1 MAKELHPGHYVGKI
15 INYGL
20 REGKQFT
27 VTAVIEMEF
36 KDTEGDL
43 HRCNWY
49 GSFSGDA
56 KKHTFKALL
65 VCGLQKG
72 VTDLALGPAGGCL
85 NTEKEYS
92 IEVKAEAYQGKT
104 YYKIAWINPLG
115 LTGLLSRADAMVRLQ
130 GLNLD
135 GEIAMMRAQM
145 GAAAPKQEQ
154 RPQAPQEPE
163 NRPSF
168 EEIPF

>member
-1 MAKELHPGHYVGKI
+1 MAKELHPGHYIGRI
-15 INYGL
+15 LNYGL

-36 KDTEGDL
+36 KDSEGDL

-49 GSFSGDA
+49 GSFTGDA
-56 KKHTFKALL
+56 KKHTLKALL
-65 VCGLQKG
+65 ICGLQKP
-72 VTDLALGPAGGCL
+72 VAELAMGPAGNAL

-92 IEVKAEAYQGKT
+92 IEVKAEFYNGKT
-104 YYKIAWINPLG
+104 YYKIAWINPVG
-115 LTGLLSRADAMVRLQ
+115 LTGLLSRADAMIRLQ

-135 GEIAMMRAQM
+135 GEIAMMRSQM
-145 GAAAPKQEQ
+145 GAQAPKQEQ
-154 RPQAPQEPE
+154 PKPQQVEP
-163 NRPSF
+163 PPAAF

>member
-1 MAKELHPGHYVGKI
+1 MAKELHPGHYIGKI
-15 INYGL
+15 LNYGL

-36 KDTEGDL
+36 KDSENDL

-49 GSFSGDA
+49 GSFTGDA
-56 KKHTFKALL
+56 KKHTLKALL
-65 VCGLQKG
+65 ICGLQRP
-72 VTDLALGPAGGCL
+72 VAELAMGPSGNAL

-92 IEVKAEAYQGKT
+92 IEVKAEVYQGKT
-104 YYKIAWINPLG
+104 YYKIAWINPVG

-135 GEIAMMRAQM
+135 GEIAMMRSQM
-145 GAAAPKQEQ
+145 GAQAPKQEQ
-154 RPQAPQEPE
+154 PKPQQAEPPQVP
-163 NRPSF
+163 F